1 MASKRT
7 PIGRGARA
15 HISQEATAAWLAGDV
30 QALKAALNLGP
41 WEHSP
46 LPYDYTFGFGLPDEP
61 TEGRGW
67 AKCKRFQEE
76 LVSLVGWP
84 PAEVKR
90 AAHERR
96 LQEEEERLTYLQSAM
111 ARTMYASREDKYAA
125 QIQDAEERIAL
136 LQATLEDLGYET
148 LT

>member
-15 HISQEATAAWLAGDV
+15 HISQEAADAWLAGDAR
-30 QALKAALNLGP
+30 ALKEALGMGI

-46 LPYDYTFGFGLPDEP
+46 LPYDFTFGFGLPDEP

-67 AKCKRFQEE
+67 AKAKRFQEE
-76 LVSLVGWP
+76 LVARVGWP
-84 PAEVKR
+84 PLSVKR

-96 LQEEEERLTYLQSAM
+96 LQEEEDHLEYLQSVM
-111 ARTMYASREDKYAA
+111 ARTMYSSNEEKHEARIQAAEDK
-125 QIQDAEERIAL
+125 IAL
-136 LQATLEDLGYET
+136 LRATLEDLGYET